1 LADFFLSFFL
11 SSSQYVG
18 VIGVGTPPMSF
29 EMILDTG
36 SADIWFPSV
45 PCQSCGNHSLFQ
57 PQNSS
62 TFSAVNETWSLQYMD
77 GSYAQGVS

>member
-1 LADFFLSFFL
+1 
-11 SSSQYVG
+11 
-18 VIGVGTPPMSF
+18 MSF

-57 PQNSS
+57 PQNST

-77 GSYAQGVS
+77 GSYAQGVSEKKGKGLWYEDLKDSFIYRWLGKM